1 MVVVLELSVDLLAPI
16 VRLIF
21 LDYNILLSFEFILA
35 KVSFF
40 LSTGGLVTVALDG
53 LGTTAFT

>member
-1 MVVVLELSVDLLAPI
+1 MLVLELSVDLLAPI

-21 LDYNILLSFEFILA
+21 LDYSILLSFELILA

-40 LSTGGLVTVALDG
+40 LSTGGLVIVALSG

>member
-1 MVVVLELSVDLLAPI
+1 MVEVLELSVDLLAPI

-21 LDYNILLSFEFILA
+21 LDYSILLSFELILA

-40 LSTGGLVTVALDG
+40 LSTGGLVTVALGG
-53 LGTTAFT
+53 LGTIVFT